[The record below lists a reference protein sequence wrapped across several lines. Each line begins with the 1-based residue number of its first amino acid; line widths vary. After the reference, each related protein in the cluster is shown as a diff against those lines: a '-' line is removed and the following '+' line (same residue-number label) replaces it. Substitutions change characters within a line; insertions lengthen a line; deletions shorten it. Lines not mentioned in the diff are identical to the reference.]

1 MTIDSNY
8 LKAVAGD
15 TFQINKQGDTVTYN
29 KLVENLALLG
39 AKLTSNQLAQGVK
52 SANNQYANLQKA
64 EGYLAQ
70 MTSLK
75 TSANTNKS
83 STKMP
88 AGMKS
93 FLQDHNIKFSN
104 PNGNDTYSSEQWDG
118 VKEGLQGYVDNA
130 NNISQ
135 LAMVRLNALVN
146 KNNQLMN
153 LASNIESKHNEALS
167 EEIRNLK

>member
-1 MTIDSNY
+1 MSIDSNY
-8 LKAVAGD
+8 LRATAGD
-15 TFQINKQGDTVTYN
+15 TFKVNKSGDTVTYN

-39 AKLTSNQLAQGVK
+39 AKLTSSQLAQGVQT
-52 SANNQYANLQKA
+52 ANDQYANLQKA
-64 EGYLAQ
+64 ESYLAQ

-75 TSANTNKS
+75 TSATNNKS
-83 STKMP
+83 NTKMP

-93 FLQDHNIKFSN
+93 FLESHNVKFSN
-104 PNGNDTYSSEQWDG
+104 PNGNDTYSSEQWNS

-146 KNNQLMN
+146 KNNQLMT

-167 EEIRNLK
+167 ELIRNLK

>member
-1 MTIDSNY
+1 MSIDSNY
-8 LKAVAGD
+8 LRATSGD

-29 KLVENLALLG
+29 KLIESLALLG
-39 AKLTSNQLAQGVK
+39 AKLTSNQLAQGVQ
-52 SANNQYANLQKA
+52 SANDQYANLEKA
-64 EGYLAQ
+64 ESYLAQ

-75 TSANTNKS
+75 TAATDNKAN
-83 STKMP
+83 TKMP
-88 AGMKS
+88 ADMKN
-93 FLQDHNIKFSN
+93 FLESHNIKFSN
-104 PNGNDTYSSEQWDG
+104 PNGDDKYSSDQWDS

-167 EEIRNLK
+167 EQIRNLK